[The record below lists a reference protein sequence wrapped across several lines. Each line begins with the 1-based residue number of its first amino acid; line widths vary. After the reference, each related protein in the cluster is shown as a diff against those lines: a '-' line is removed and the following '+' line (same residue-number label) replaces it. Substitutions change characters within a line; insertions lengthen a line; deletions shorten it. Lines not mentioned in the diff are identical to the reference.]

1 MKRIPRVL
9 IYDFDGVIC
18 DSVEIKTE
26 AFQEL
31 FKHNGIEIQSQ
42 IKKYHLSNGGV
53 SRFEKI
59 RHIEKIFLGN
69 KISPVDLAIKANQF
83 SEMVKEK
90 VINSNYILGALE
102 FISKK
107 GKQGKQYICTGTP
120 ENEMIEIL
128 EERGI
133 KILFD
138 GIFGSPK
145 PKSEILNH
153 LVIKNHFNRADC
165 LFFGDALTDLEASLK
180 CQIPFCGILNKN
192 THFPKEVF
200 TIKNFADKRLG
211 KLF

>member
-107 GKQGKQYICTGTP
+107 AKQGKQYICTGTP

-145 PKSEILNH
+145 PKSEILNSHHNYNNYNLDLHRGQLLHGH
-153 LVIKNHFNRADC
+153 LNNTYFL
-165 LFFGDALTDLEASLK
+165 LF
-180 CQIPFCGILNKN
+180 
-192 THFPKEVF
+192 VF
-200 TIKNFADKRLG
+200 YF
-211 KLF
+211 